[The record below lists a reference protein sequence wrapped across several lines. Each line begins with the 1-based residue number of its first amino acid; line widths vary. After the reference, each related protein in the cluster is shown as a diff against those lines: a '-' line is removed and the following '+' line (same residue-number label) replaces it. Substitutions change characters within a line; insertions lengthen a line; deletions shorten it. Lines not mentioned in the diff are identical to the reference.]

1 MHNIYMINKLKVE
14 IEETKNNIKLEHEII
29 RLIDELI
36 YIRDRQ
42 LKMINEIVK

>member
-1 MHNIYMINKLKVE
+1 MQNINIINKLKIE
-14 IEETKNNIKLEHEII
+14 IEETKNNIELEHEII

-36 YIRDRQ
+36 YIRERQ